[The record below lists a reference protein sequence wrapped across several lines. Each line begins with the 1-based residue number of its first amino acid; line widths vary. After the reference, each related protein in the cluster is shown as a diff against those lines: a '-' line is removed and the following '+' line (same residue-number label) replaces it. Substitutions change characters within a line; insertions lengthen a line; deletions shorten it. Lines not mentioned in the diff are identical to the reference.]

1 MNGNQQLRATNSGQ
15 QLRSPERRHCPGG
28 STLSLEGKLTPTPG
42 LVPWKLQKLST
53 MADMPPVSYKLVII
67 ILLLHTC
74 SSYILLERS
83 PTVTKIKEEAF
94 LLEPYNED
102 LGTFVEITTDQKTK
116 NVLSTESKEISLP
129 LVEEVA
135 DEVGIATGPTIH
147 NPDASMD
154 RAIPE
159 QDFPSLDQKYLAL
172 QKSHPLVGLTDLA
185 IHRQEVPVHDVTHQ
199 FRRGHPLMALTNLAI
214 QTARSPA
221 GDLPH
226 GVAPLALLIEQ
237 ISQENAA
244 DMTKEKMFAMAKKM
258 ENMLKEILA
267 PASPDPETAP
277 ASESEPE
284 PIPVSEPEPTQAPE
298 VSPESTPA
306 SAPVHEIEPTTD
318 PSAMNDALEEILLE
332 IYAEPVVD
340 SVEDEV
346 EEEEVEEEDNNDD
359 EEATEEMDMT
369 HQVC

>member
-1 MNGNQQLRATNSGQ
+1 M
-15 QLRSPERRHCPGG
+15 
-28 STLSLEGKLTPTPG
+28 
-42 LVPWKLQKLST
+42 
-53 MADMPPVSYKLVII
+53 
-67 ILLLHTC
+67 
-74 SSYILLERS
+74 
-83 PTVTKIKEEAF
+83 TKIKEEAF

-129 LVEEVA
+129 LVITTEEPSDEVA
-135 DEVGIATGPTIH
+135 DEVGITTVPTIH
-147 NPDASMD
+147 SPDASID

-159 QDFPSLDQKYLAL
+159 QEFPSIDQKYLAL
-172 QKSHPLVGLTDLA
+172 QKSHPLMELTDLA
-185 IHRQEVPVHDVTHQ
+185 IHHQEVPQQ
-199 FRRGHPLMALTNLAI
+199 FPQGHPLMALTNLAI

-221 GDLPH
+221 GDLPR

-244 DMTKEKMFAMAKKM
+244 DMTKEKMFAMAKEM

-267 PASPDPETAP
+267 PASSDPATAP
-277 ASESEPE
+277 VSESEPE
-284 PIPVSEPEPTQAPE
+284 PTPVSEPEPTQAPE

-306 SAPVHEIEPTTD
+306 SEPASAPVHETD
-318 PSAMNDALEEILLE
+318 PSSMDAALEDILLE

-340 SVEDEV
+340 SVEDEA

-369 HQVC
+369 HQVCWANLTRSRCFDFNSMPLSSCRWKMLSMKDSAIFCPPLLTTLMRFGK

>member
-1 MNGNQQLRATNSGQ
+1 M
-15 QLRSPERRHCPGG
+15 
-28 STLSLEGKLTPTPG
+28 
-42 LVPWKLQKLST
+42 
-53 MADMPPVSYKLVII
+53 
-67 ILLLHTC
+67 
-74 SSYILLERS
+74 
-83 PTVTKIKEEAF
+83 TKIKEEAF

-102 LGTFVEITTDQKTK
+102 PGTFVEITTDQKAK

-147 NPDASMD
+147 NPDASID

-172 QKSHPLVGLTDLA
+172 QKSHPLMGLTDLA
-185 IHRQEVPVHDVTHQ
+185 IHRQEVPVDDVTQQ

-237 ISQENAA
+237 IAQENAA

-267 PASPDPETAP
+267 PASSDPATAP
-277 ASESEPE
+277 VSESEPE
-284 PIPVSEPEPTQAPE
+284 PTPVSEPEPTQAPE

-306 SAPVHEIEPTTD
+306 SEPASAPVHETEPTTD
-318 PSAMNDALEEILLE
+318 PSSMDAALEDILLE

-369 HQVC
+369 HQVCWANLTRSRCFDFNSMPLSPCRWKMLSMKDSAIFCPPLLTTLMRFGK

>member
-1 MNGNQQLRATNSGQ
+1 
-15 QLRSPERRHCPGG
+15 
-28 STLSLEGKLTPTPG
+28 
-42 LVPWKLQKLST
+42 

-67 ILLLHTC
+67 ILLLQAC

-129 LVEEVA
+129 LVITTEEPSDEVA
-135 DEVGIATGPTIH
+135 DEVGIATVPTIH
-147 NPDASMD
+147 SPDASID

-159 QDFPSLDQKYLAL
+159 QEFPSLDQKYLAL
-172 QKSHPLVGLTDLA
+172 QKSHPLMGLTDLA

-267 PASPDPETAP
+267 PASSDPATAP
-277 ASESEPE
+277 VSESEPE
-284 PIPVSEPEPTQAPE
+284 PTPVSEPEPTQAPE

-306 SAPVHEIEPTTD
+306 SEPASAPVHETEPTTD
-318 PSAMNDALEEILLE
+318 PSSMDAALEDILLE

-369 HQVC
+369 HQVCRANQGVLI